1 MVFILIRVNKFNVMK
16 KYVIKMVALLLFT
29 SVAISSCSIEYRE
42 RHRSDR
48 EHGGDRGHDNRDRN
62 YDEVHHN

>member
-1 MVFILIRVNKFNVMK
+1 MK
-16 KYVIKMVALLLFT
+16 KYVMKMVALLLFT

-42 RHRSDR
+42 RRRGDR
-48 EHGGDRGHDNRDRN
+48 EHGGDRGRETRDRN